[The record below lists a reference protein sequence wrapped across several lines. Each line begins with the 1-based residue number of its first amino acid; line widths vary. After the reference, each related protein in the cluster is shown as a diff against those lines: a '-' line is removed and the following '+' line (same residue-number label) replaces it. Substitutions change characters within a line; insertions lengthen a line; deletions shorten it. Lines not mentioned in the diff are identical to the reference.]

1 MKKLILIILIITGII
16 LCSFS
21 KVSAEIN
28 QIDFYIYLNNII
40 NDIRYSIE
48 NNINEEYIYKKY
60 LESVYVRYD
69 FSKTNKE
76 VLLKNHNNEK
86 IDKIY
91 IYIKSA
97 IYEKYPIW
105 LDESS
110 LLLYETF
117 GDYSKY
123 IVRGYDANK

>member
-1 MKKLILIILIITGII
+1 MKKLILIILIIIGII

-28 QIDFYIYLNNII
+28 QIDFYISLNNII

-48 NNINEEYIYKKY
+48 NNINEEYINKKY
-60 LESVYVRYD
+60 LESVYIRYD

-86 IDKIY
+86 INKIY

-123 IVRGYDANK
+123 ITRGYYARK

>member
-1 MKKLILIILIITGII
+1 MKKLILIILMIIGII
-16 LCSFS
+16 LCNFS

-28 QIDFYIYLNNII
+28 QIDFYISLNNII

-48 NNINEEYIYKKY
+48 NNINEEYINKKY
-60 LESVYVRYD
+60 LESVYIRYD

-123 IVRGYDANK
+123 ITRGYYARK